1 MRVMIYYKLKKND
14 IMTRNKEIKKF
25 AKKVGYS
32 LFSQKGKHYIW
43 INENGY
49 KVSTSKTP
57 SDVNAIKSIMG
68 DFMKYKDAWP

>member
-25 AKKVGYS
+25 AKKLKYS
-32 LFSQKGKHYIW
+32 LFSQKGKHYTW
-43 INENGY
+43 INQNGY

-57 SDVNAIKSIMG
+57 SDVNAIKSIMR

>member
-1 MRVMIYYKLKKND
+1 MIYYKLKKND